1 MMMSIFNLM
10 PLIVIGAFYLF
21 ILLQSVDGARQPWLS
36 SSSISTRRAF
46 DSLPPS
52 IQGDASTRKRSSDE
66 LRTIITGF
74 KAPLSLFGC
83 EKKPIRHKKHS
94 LMSINDLRGGNSDA
108 ENAAND
114 PDADVEVVDA
124 IANDETGKEDT
135 SSSNNNKKS
144 KKKKVD
150 NDDERYSRQM
160 FALGARAHKLVR
172 STTAIL
178 DGPMGGKLLASNK
191 LDDDDDVIIDGA
203 DGFDGLQQGNNGKE
217 NHNSKRGDTSSVTIS
232 EVPSGLLYEIAKNL
246 ALSGVGRIILVDDD
260 AATPIDVGYFDGAL
274 DDLGAA
280 YLRSALS
287 EIFGSLTTNQDD
299 NNESPKNIDV
309 DDEEVDESDLEKS
322 ADSGAALLAEY
333 IQRLNPGVQV
343 DIIKRGKLFDLM
355 QASDGTDKTEEDTVS
370 LGTNPVVVC
379 IDRSQSVQLEM
390 NDACRYKCTA
400 SGKSEGSSVP
410 FVSVETAGV
419 HSRVF
424 CDFGPNFVVV
434 DEDGETPRST
444 LLERVEEVDGSGNS
458 TLLTVHCLEGERH
471 DVSCGDVIKFQ
482 GDKSDGQDGN
492 IKFPKYEVTAVKSPS
507 CFTVKRCDEE
517 EESAESLMILLG
529 GGARSFVRVKL
540 PRATSFQS
548 LREILH
554 TSNSDSTE
562 TTRVFLED
570 EALFAPSD
578 LDKSFDPVR
587 RRAVMTC
594 MTALD
599 MFVKK
604 YNRLPSRIGK
614 KDQNAPK
621 QKRTDIDRFHSL
633 IRKLIKKTDA
643 ASPQSKTWDTVIDQ
657 FAQTCRGKFTPIQA
671 LSGALAAQEVLKAA
685 TGLYNPVHQFLLY
698 DCDEVLHDN
707 EECSESVSVASG
719 QSYILGEQMS
729 NKLARSR
736 IFLVG
741 AGAIGCELLK
751 NLSAMGAA
759 TGSSNTKQGCLIITD
774 MDTIEKSNLSRQL
787 LFRDHDVGE
796 FKSAAARAAMMRF
809 LPDCNIEAHTSR
821 VGDEEDG
828 PFDDDF
834 WASGC
839 NVVLNALD
847 NVEARLFVDRKC
859 VSHGLGL
866 VDAGTLGPKGN
877 VQVVVPNY
885 SESYGSSAD
894 PPEPNI
900 PVCTL
905 KNFPYEISHT
915 IQWARDLFDGYFNR
929 RPRQANDHVVA
940 ISQAEDLSNI
950 AQALLEK
957 LGEDAATDM
966 AEELGEDLGVFPLVV
981 GSDDPSDPE
990 YVLAVKRISLNWA
1003 IERAHNLFFTS
1014 MDELIQKHPVD
1025 SLDDDGQPFWSG
1037 TRRPP
1042 KPLRFIP
1049 LDSEDD
1055 EVSAQQVIINERI
1068 AEFVAAATRLRMES
1082 FLSVSG
1088 EDSPSLMS
1096 LDEALFALQVHA
1108 KELAKQRRSKQILHN
1123 LSGGGDSDTASII
1136 VGKLNG
1142 AKVGASFLPRL
1153 NLADFE
1159 KDDESNGH
1167 VAFVAAA
1174 SNLRA
1179 LSYGIAPADP
1189 METRRV
1195 AGRIV
1200 PAMITTTGLVSA
1212 LSCLELVKLLKGVPL
1227 NIHRNA
1233 FVNLA
1238 LPFFAFTSPLPAEEV
1253 LGVNGKTHT
1262 IWDSI
1267 VIKGSSKTPAEL
1279 LTLNNF
1285 IEKAKKKAGCEDGV
1299 EISSISY
1306 GPYMIYANFLHSCDE
1321 DLLETPILDIVKDA
1335 VVAEDD
1341 EDEDDFAF
1349 DEGTD
1354 GEGPKKKSAELTNEQ
1369 KAAVSK
1375 LEHRR
1380 FIDFSVAVENEETG
1394 EEFELPLVRLERQK
1408 KDTPIDE
1415 TEQ

>member
-1 MMMSIFNLM
+1 MSILNLL
-10 PLIVIGAFYLF
+10 PLVGAFHLF
-21 ILLQSVDGARQPWLS
+21 ILLQSVNGARQPWSLS

-46 DSLPPS
+46 DSLPS
-52 IQGDASTRKRSSDE
+52 STRGDARSTSE
-66 LRTIITGF
+66 LRTIPSGF
-74 KAPLSLFGC
+74 RAPLSLFGC
-83 EKKPIRHKKHS
+83 GKKSIEYKRHS
-94 LMSINDLRGGNSDA
+94 LMSINDLRGGNSDDDT
-108 ENAAND
+108 AND
-114 PDADVEVVDA
+114 TDAAVEEVV
-124 IANDETGKEDT
+124 INDETDEQTQAPIQQD
-135 SSSNNNKKS
+135 SSIITTNNNKS

-178 DGPMGGKLLASNK
+178 DGPMGGKLASK
-191 LDDDDDVIIDGA
+191 MDDDDDVIIDGA
-203 DGFDGLQQGNNGKE
+203 DGFDGLQGNGEEKN
-217 NHNSKRGDTSSVTIS
+217 NSKNDAVATIS
-232 EVPSGLLYEIAKNL
+232 EVPSGLLYEVAKNL

-260 AATPIDVGYFDGAL
+260 NDDAATPTDAGYFDGAL

-280 YLRSALS
+280 YRRSALS
-287 EIFGSLTTNQDD
+287 EIFGSSTAAQDD
-299 NNESPKNIDV
+299 DESATTKNIDV
-309 DDEEVDESDLEKS
+309 DDEEVDESDLEES
-322 ADSGAALLAEY
+322 AVSGATLLAEY

-343 DIIKRGKLFDLM
+343 DIVKRGKLLDLM
-355 QASDGTDKTEEDTVS
+355 QESDKGGSEEEDAVS

-390 NDACRYKCTA
+390 NDACRYKCIAT
-400 SGKSEGSSVP
+400 GKSEASVP

-424 CDFGPNFVVV
+424 CDFGPKFVVV

-444 LLERVEEVDGSGNS
+444 LLNRVEEVDSSNNS

-471 DVSCGDVIKFQ
+471 DVSYGDVIQFQ
-482 GDKSDGQDGN
+482 GDQSDGQDGN
-492 IKFPKYEVTAVKSPS
+492 VKFPKYQVTSVKSPS
-507 CFTVKRCDEE
+507 CFTVKRWEE
-517 EESAESLMILLG
+517 EKEESAEALMILLG
-529 GGARSFVRVKL
+529 GGARSFVRVKI
-540 PRATSFQS
+540 PKATTFLS

-554 TSNSDSTE
+554 PSDSDDAAK
-562 TTRVFLED
+562 TTAFLED
-570 EALFAPSD
+570 ESLFAPSD

-587 RRAVMTC
+587 RRAVMTS

-599 MFVKK
+599 LFVKK
-604 YNRLPSRIGK
+604 YNRLPSRSG
-614 KDQNAPK
+614 NGTK

-633 IRKLIKKTDA
+633 IRKVVKETDA
-643 ASPQSKTWDTVIDQ
+643 ASPQSDTWDTVINQ

-698 DCDEVLHDN
+698 DCDEVLHGN
-707 EECSESVSVASG
+707 EDCSESESVASG
-719 QSYILGEQMS
+719 QSYILGEHIS
-729 NKLARSR
+729 KKLARSR

-796 FKSAAARAAMMRF
+796 FKSTAARTAMMRF
-809 LPDCNIEAHTSR
+809 LPDCHIEAHTSR

-894 PPEPNI
+894 PPEPDI

-929 RPRQANDHVVA
+929 RPRQANDHVGE
-940 ISQAEDLSNI
+940 ISQAEDLSKI
-950 AQALLEK
+950 AQALLDK

-966 AEELGEDLGVFPLVV
+966 AEELGEDLGVYPFVV

-990 YVLAVKRISLNWA
+990 YVLAVKRASLNWA
-1003 IERAHNLFFTS
+1003 IERAYNLFFTS

-1068 AEFVAAATRLRMES
+1068 AEFVSAATRLRMES

-1088 EDSPSLMS
+1088 EDAPSLIS
-1096 LDEALFALQVHA
+1096 LDEALAALQVHA
-1108 KELAKQRRSKQILHN
+1108 TELAKQRKSKQILHN
-1123 LSGGGDSDTASII
+1123 LSGGGDSDTASVILD
-1136 VGKLNG
+1136 KLNG
-1142 AKVGASFLPRL
+1142 AKTGASFLPRL

-1167 VAFVAAA
+1167 VAFVTAA

-1227 NIHRNA
+1227 NVHRNA

-1238 LPFFAFTSPLPAEEV
+1238 LPFFAFTAPLPAEEV
-1253 LGVNGKTHT
+1253 SGVNGNTHT
-1262 IWDSI
+1262 IWDNI

-1285 IEKAKKKAGCEDGV
+1285 IEKAKKKAGCEEGM
-1299 EISSISY
+1299 EISSISF
-1306 GPYMIYANFLHSCDE
+1306 GPYMIYANFLHSFDE
-1321 DLLETPILDIVKDA
+1321 ELLETPILDIVKDA
-1335 VVAEDD
+1335 VIGEDD
-1341 EDEDDFAF
+1341 DDDDDFGF
-1349 DEGTD
+1349 DEEETD
-1354 GEGPKKKSAELTNEQ
+1354 GGEKKKKEVELTNEQ
-1369 KAAVSK
+1369 KAALSK

-1380 FIDFSVAVENEETG
+1380 FIDFSVAVEDEETG

-1408 KDTPIDE
+1408 KE
-1415 TEQ
+1415 

>member
-1 MMMSIFNLM
+1 MS
-10 PLIVIGAFYLF
+10 PT
-21 ILLQSVDGARQPWLS
+21 
-36 SSSISTRRAF
+36 ISTRRPF
-46 DSLPPS
+46 DIVSS
-52 IQGDASTRKRSSDE
+52 SMRDDQSKQRGDSDGD
-66 LRTIITGF
+66 LCHHLLGF
-74 KAPLSLFGC
+74 KGPPLSLFRY
-83 EKKPIRHKKHS
+83 RHKSIIPYGRHLS
-94 LMSINDLRGGNSDA
+94 MSIDDLRGGSSDV
-108 ENAAND
+108 ETNHD
-114 PDADVEVVDA
+114 PDAIVEEVVL
-124 IANDETGKEDT
+124 IANDDETT
-135 SSSNNNKKS
+135 SVQRQATTQKQENTNNNINKS
-144 KKKKVD
+144 KNRKID

-178 DGPMGGKLLASNK
+178 DGPMGGRQSSSTLLDAG
-191 LDDDDDVIIDGA
+191 DHVIIEGA
-203 DGFDGLQQGNNGKE
+203 DGFDGLQGNE
-217 NHNSKRGDTSSVTIS
+217 NEEDHNNKWNAD
-232 EVPSGLLYEIAKNL
+232 VPSGLLYEIAKNL

-260 AATPIDVGYFDGAL
+260 DIATTPTDEGYFDGAL

-280 YLRSALS
+280 YRRAALS
-287 EIFGSLTTNQDD
+287 EILGRLSQQDD
-299 NNESPKNIDV
+299 DKSANNIAD
-309 DDEEVDESDLEKS
+309 DDEDDNEEDESDVEEFVYN
-322 ADSGAALLAEY
+322 GATLLAEY

-343 DIIKRGKLFDLM
+343 DIIKRANLLKLM
-355 QASDGTDKTEEDTVS
+355 RGSDEKDEVRTVENDTVL

-390 NDACRYKCTA
+390 NDACRLKCT
-400 SGKSEGSSVP
+400 STGNSENSVP

-419 HSRVF
+419 YARVF

-444 LLERVEEVDGSGNS
+444 LLDRVEQQQEEESSLNNS
-458 TLLTVHCLEGERH
+458 TLLTVYCLEGERH
-471 DVSCGDVIKFQ
+471 DVSSGDIVQFQ
-482 GDKSDGQDGN
+482 GGQSDVQDGN
-492 IKFPKYEVTAVKSPS
+492 IRFPKYQVTAVKSPS
-507 CFTVKRCDEE
+507 CFTVKRWEKDDET
-517 EESAESLMILLG
+517 AESLRELIG
-529 GGARSFVRVKL
+529 GVARSFVRVKL
-540 PRATSFQS
+540 PKTTSFLP
-548 LREILH
+548 LREILRP
-554 TSNSDSTE
+554 SLSGEIEKVRD
-562 TTRVFLED
+562 FLGD
-570 EALFAPSD
+570 ESLFAPSD

-594 MTALD
+594 MSALD
-599 MFVKK
+599 LFVKK
-604 YNRLPSRIGK
+604 YNRLPSTIFR
-614 KDQNAPK
+614 KDLYLSNH
-621 QKRTDIDRFHSL
+621 KRTDIDRFYSL
-633 IRKLIKKTDA
+633 IRKLDKESDY
-643 ASPQSKTWDTVIDQ
+643 SKSETWDSVTRQ
-657 FAQTCRGKFTPIQA
+657 FAQTCRGKFVPIQA

-698 DCDEVLHDN
+698 DCDEVLQSND
-707 EECSESVSVASG
+707 EWSEGQTISSG
-719 QSYILGEQMS
+719 QSYILGEHITK
-729 NKLARSR
+729 KLARSR

-751 NLSAMGAA
+751 NLAAMGAA
-759 TGSSNTKQGCLIITD
+759 TGSSNTKQGCLIVTD

-796 FKSAAARAAMMRF
+796 FKSTAARRAVLRF
-809 LPDCNIEAHTSR
+809 LPDCRIEAHTSR

-834 WASGC
+834 WSSGC

-877 VQVVVPNY
+877 VQVVIPNY

-894 PPEPNI
+894 PPEPDI

-929 RPRQANDHVVA
+929 RPRQANDHVID
-940 ISQAEDLSNI
+940 ISKAEDLSII

-957 LGEDAATDM
+957 LGDDAAVNM
-966 AEELGEDLGVFPLVV
+966 AEELGEDLGIFPFVV

-990 YVLAVKRISLNWA
+990 YVLSVKRASLNWA
-1003 IERAHNLFFTS
+1003 IEQAHNLFFTS
-1014 MDELIQKHPVD
+1014 MEQLIQKHPVD
-1025 SLDDDGQPFWSG
+1025 SLDEDGQPFWSG
-1037 TRRPP
+1037 TRRVP

-1068 AEFVAAATRLRMES
+1068 AEFVSAATRLRMET

-1088 EDSPSLMS
+1088 EDSPSLIS
-1096 LDEALFALQVHA
+1096 LEEALFALQLHA
-1108 KELAKQRRSKQILHN
+1108 KEFSKQRKSTNILHN
-1123 LSGGGDSDTASII
+1123 LYGGGDSETASLILD
-1136 VGKLNG
+1136 KLNG
-1142 AKVGASFLPRL
+1142 AKTGASFLPRL
-1153 NLADFE
+1153 NVADFE

-1167 VAFVAAA
+1167 VAFVTSA

-1179 LSYGIAPADP
+1179 LCYGIPPADP

-1227 NIHRNA
+1227 NTHRNA

-1238 LPFFAFTSPLPAEEV
+1238 LPFFAFTAPLPAGEV
-1253 LGVNGKTHT
+1253 IGVNGKAHT
-1262 IWDSI
+1262 IWDNI
-1267 VIKGSSKTPAEL
+1267 IIKGSSKTPAEL
-1279 LTLNNF
+1279 LTLNKF
-1285 IEKAKKKAGCEDGV
+1285 IEKAKKKVGCEDSI

-1306 GPYMIYANFLHSCDE
+1306 GPYMIYANFLHSHDDE
-1321 DLLETPILDIVKDA
+1321 LLETSILNIVKDA
-1335 VVAEDD
+1335 IVAGDDDD
-1341 EDEDDFAF
+1341 EDEDVGF
-1349 DEGTD
+1349 DDVKMDMKET
-1354 GEGPKKKSAELTNEQ
+1354 KKTVVLTKEQ
-1369 KAAVSK
+1369 KAALFN

-1380 FIDFSVAVENEETG
+1380 FIDFSVAVENVDTG
-1394 EEFELPLVRLERQK
+1394 EEFELPVVRLERRKVRFHQVG
-1408 KDTPIDE
+1408 DNE
-1415 TEQ
+1415 

>member
-1 MMMSIFNLM
+1 MMMLSTLNLL
-10 PLIVIGAFYLF
+10 PICVGALF
-21 ILLQSVDGARQPWLS
+21 ILQLSVDGARQPWTS
-36 SSSISTRRAF
+36 SSSVTANRAF
-46 DSLPPS
+46 GTLTSSAQEVEAQRLLSASSFGFEAPS
-52 IQGDASTRKRSSDE
+52 
-66 LRTIITGF
+66 
-74 KAPLSLFGC
+74 SLFGFRKRAIQS
-83 EKKPIRHKKHS
+83 ERYT
-94 LMSINDLRGGNSDA
+94 LINELRGGSSDDD
-108 ENAAND
+108 ENAND
-114 PDADVEVVDA
+114 IDVEEQP
-124 IANDETGKEDT
+124 IASTNEEEAQLTVG
-135 SSSNNNKKS
+135 NKT

-178 DGPMGGKLLASNK
+178 DGPMGRTSSSGLN
-191 LDDDDDVIIDGA
+191 DEDDDVIIDGA
-203 DGFDGLQQGNNGKE
+203 DGFDGLESNGKDDD
-217 NHNSKRGDTSSVTIS
+217 NNRNSAKSSATIS
-232 EVPSGLLYEIAKNL
+232 KTPSGLLYEVAKNL
-246 ALSGVGRIILVDDD
+246 ALSGVGRIVLVDDDDDDD
-260 AATPIDVGYFDGAL
+260 AATPTDAGYFDGSL

-280 YLRSALS
+280 YRRSAVA
-287 EIFGSLTTNQDD
+287 EIFGISAGQDD
-299 NNESPKNIDV
+299 NEDHSTKKVDV
-309 DDEEVDESDLEKS
+309 EDEEVDESDLEES
-322 ADSGAALLAEY
+322 VDSGATLLAEY

-343 DIIKRGKLFDLM
+343 DIIKRTKFLDLM
-355 QASDGTDKTEEDTVS
+355 QVSNDGDNECYEDDEDTVS

-390 NDACRYKCTA
+390 NDACRKCNA
-400 SGKSEGSSVP
+400 SGKAQSCVP

-419 HSRVF
+419 HSRLF

-434 DEDGETPRST
+434 DEDGEAPRST
-444 LLERVEEVDGSGNS
+444 LLHRIEEAVSANNP

-471 DVSCGDVIKFQ
+471 DVSYGDVIEFQ
-482 GDKSDGQDGN
+482 GDQGDGQGSN
-492 IKFPKYEVTAVKSPS
+492 IKFLKYQVMTVKSPS
-507 CFTVKRCDEE
+507 CFNVKLWEE
-517 EESAESLMILLG
+517 EKDDSAESLRMLLDG
-529 GGARSFVRVKL
+529 NARSFARVKI
-540 PRATSFQS
+540 PRETSFSS
-548 LREILH
+548 LREILQP
-554 TSNSDSTE
+554 SKSDETESTAS
-562 TTRVFLED
+562 FLED
-570 EALFAPSD
+570 ESLFAPSD

-594 MTALD
+594 MGALD
-599 MFVKK
+599 LFAKK
-604 YNRLPSRIGK
+604 YNRLPSRGN
-614 KDQNAPK
+614 QNSSK
-621 QKRTDIDRFHSL
+621 QKRNDMDRFHSL
-633 IRKLIKKTDA
+633 IRKLTKETDA
-643 ASPQSKTWDTVIDQ
+643 APPQSETWDSVINQ

-671 LSGALAAQEVLKAA
+671 VSGALAAQEVLKAA

-698 DCDEVLHDN
+698 DCDEVLHGIN
-707 EECSESVSVASG
+707 ESDESDSFTSG
-719 QSYILGEQMS
+719 QSYILGEQIS

-796 FKSAAARAAMMRF
+796 FKSTAARTAMMRF

-847 NVEARLFVDRKC
+847 NVEARLFVDGKC

-877 VQVVVPNY
+877 VQVVVPNS

-894 PPEPNI
+894 PPEPDI

-929 RPRQANDHVVA
+929 RPRQANDHVVE

-950 AQALLEK
+950 AHALLDK
-957 LGEDAATDM
+957 LGEDAATGM
-966 AEELGEDLGVFPLVV
+966 AEELGEDLGVFPFVV

-990 YVLAVKRISLNWA
+990 YVDAVKTSSLDWA
-1003 IERAHNLFFTS
+1003 IEQAFNLFFKS
-1014 MDELIQKHPVD
+1014 MNDLIQKHPID

-1042 KPLRFIP
+1042 TPLKFIP

-1068 AEFVAAATRLRMES
+1068 AEFVSAAARLRIES

-1088 EDSPSLMS
+1088 DDSPSLIS
-1096 LDEALFALQVHA
+1096 LDEALTALEMHA
-1108 KELAKQRRSKQILHN
+1108 KELAKQEKSKQILHN
-1123 LSGGGDSDTASII
+1123 LSGGGDSDTVSI
-1136 VGKLNG
+1136 VLENLDE
-1142 AKVGASFLPRL
+1142 AKTGASFLPKL

-1167 VAFVAAA
+1167 VAFVTAA

-1179 LSYGIAPADP
+1179 LSYGIPPADA

-1227 NIHRNA
+1227 NVHRNA

-1238 LPFFAFTSPLPAEEV
+1238 LPFFAFTAPLPAEEV
-1253 LGVNGKTHT
+1253 LGVNGNSHT
-1262 IWDSI
+1262 IWDKI
-1267 VIKGSSKTPAEL
+1267 VIKGSNKTPTEL

-1285 IEKAKKKAGCEDGV
+1285 IEKVKKRADCGEDV

-1306 GPYMIYANFLHSCDE
+1306 GPYMIYANFLHSHDE
-1321 DLLETPILDIVKDA
+1321 ELLETPIIDIVKDA
-1335 VVAEDD
+1335 VVGENDEDD
-1341 EDEDDFAF
+1341 DDFAF
-1349 DEGTD
+1349 DDGTD
-1354 GEGPKKKSAELTNEQ
+1354 NEEPKKTVELTNEQ
-1369 KAAVSK
+1369 KTALSK
-1375 LEHRR
+1375 LDHLR
-1380 FIDFSVAVENEETG
+1380 FIDFSVAVEDEESL
-1394 EEFELPLVRLERQK
+1394 EEFELPIVRLQRQK
-1408 KDTPIDE
+1408 KE
-1415 TEQ
+1415 

>member
-1 MMMSIFNLM
+1 MQEQQKEEMARYHHLSSPRCDALGFKGLTR
-10 PLIVIGAFYLF
+10 LF
-21 ILLQSVDGARQPWLS
+21 GYRQKSLLHKRQSVIQIDG
-36 SSSISTRRAF
+36 
-46 DSLPPS
+46 
-52 IQGDASTRKRSSDE
+52 
-66 LRTIITGF
+66 
-74 KAPLSLFGC
+74 
-83 EKKPIRHKKHS
+83 
-94 LMSINDLRGGNSDA
+94 LRGGSSNSNED
-108 ENAAND
+108 ENPIANEGKEE
-114 PDADVEVVDA
+114 EVVKTTVEKQA
-124 IANDETGKEDT
+124 STQQKN
-135 SSSNNNKKS
+135 SSNKNKNKNKS
-144 KKKKVD
+144 NKKKVD

-178 DGPMGGKLLASNK
+178 DGPMGGKHSLSTI
-191 LDDDDDVIIDGA
+191 DDNVIIDGA
-203 DGFDGLQQGNNGKE
+203 DEFDGLEGNNE
-217 NHNSKRGDTSSVTIS
+217 EHVVEASTMS

-260 AATPIDVGYFDGAL
+260 DNSAPTDMGYFDGTL

-280 YLRSALS
+280 YRRAALS
-287 EIFGSLTTNQDD
+287 EIVKSSSTQQDQDD
-299 NNESPKNIDV
+299 NDGKKNNVVDV
-309 DDEEVDESDLEKS
+309 DDEEIDESDVEEII
-322 ADSGAALLAEY
+322 DSGAILLSEY

-343 DIIKRGKLFDLM
+343 NIVKRGKLFDLIRG
-355 QASDGTDKTEEDTVS
+355 SDVAENGGTSEEEPIS

-390 NDACRYKCTA
+390 NDACRVKCSST
-400 SGKSEGSSVP
+400 GKSEDSVP

-444 LLERVEEVDGSGNS
+444 LLERVEEAEHAEESTS
-458 TLLTVHCLEGERH
+458 TLYTVHCLEGERH
-471 DVSCGDVIKFQ
+471 DVSYGDVIKFQ
-482 GDKSDGQDGN
+482 GDQSDGQDGN
-492 IKFPKYEVTAVKSPS
+492 IRFAKYQVTAVKSPS
-507 CFTVKRCDEE
+507 CFTVKQWEE
-517 EESAESLMILLG
+517 NDQESAESLMILLG
-529 GGARSFVRVKL
+529 GGARSFARVKL
-540 PRATSFQS
+540 PKATSFQS
-548 LREILH
+548 LRSILQP
-554 TSNSDSTE
+554 SQSDETE
-562 TTRVFLED
+562 KSSDFIDD
-570 EALFAPSD
+570 ESLFAPSD

-587 RRAVMTC
+587 RRAIMTS

-604 YNRLPSRIGK
+604 YNRLPSRIVK
-614 KDQNAPK
+614 KE
-621 QKRTDIDRFHSL
+621 QKRTDIDRFNSL
-633 IRKLIKKTDA
+633 VRKLTKETDA
-643 ASPQSKTWDTVIDQ
+643 EAPQSKTWESMIGN
-657 FAQTCRGKFTPIQA
+657 FAQTCMGKFTPIQA

-685 TGLYNPVHQFLLY
+685 TGLYNPVKQFLLY
-698 DCDEVLHDN
+698 DCDEVLHGSD
-707 EECSESVSVASG
+707 ESSESYSVVSG
-719 QSYILGEQMS
+719 QSYILGEQIS
-729 NKLARSR
+729 KKLARSR

-759 TGSSNTKQGCLIITD
+759 TGSSNTKKGCLILTD

-796 FKSAAARAAMMRF
+796 FKSAAARAAMLRF
-809 LPDCNIEAHTSR
+809 LPDCQIEAHTSR
-821 VGDEEDG
+821 VGDDEDG
-828 PFDDDF
+828 PFDDNF

-877 VQVVVPNY
+877 VQVVVPHH

-929 RPRQANDHVVA
+929 RPRQANDHVVE
-940 ISQAEDLSNI
+940 ISKAEDLSNI

-957 LGEDAATDM
+957 LGDDAAVDM
-966 AEELGEDLGVFPLVV
+966 AEELGEDLGVFPFVV

-990 YVLAVKRISLNWA
+990 YVHAVKKASLNWA
-1003 IERAHNLFFTS
+1003 IQRAHGLFFTS

-1025 SLDDDGQPFWSG
+1025 SLDEDGHPFWSG
-1037 TRRPP
+1037 TRRVP

-1068 AEFVAAATRLRMES
+1068 AEFVSAATRLRMES
-1082 FLSVSG
+1082 FLSVTG
-1088 EDSPSLMS
+1088 EDSPSLIS
-1096 LDEALFALQVHA
+1096 SDEALAALQVHA
-1108 KELAKQRRSKQILHN
+1108 KELAKQRKSKEILHN
-1123 LSGGGDSDTASII
+1123 LSGGGDSDTESII
-1136 VGKLNG
+1136 LEKLNG
-1142 AKVGASFLPRL
+1142 AKTGASFLPSL

-1167 VAFVAAA
+1167 VAFVTAA

-1179 LSYGIAPADP
+1179 LCYGIAPADS

-1227 NIHRNA
+1227 SIHRNA

-1238 LPFFAFTSPLPAEEV
+1238 LPFFAFTAPLPAEEV
-1253 LGVNGKTHT
+1253 MGANGETHT

-1279 LTLNNF
+1279 LTLSKF
-1285 IEKAKKKAGCEDGV
+1285 IEKLKKKADCEDDV
-1299 EISSISY
+1299 EISSISF
-1306 GPYMIYANFLHSCDE
+1306 GPYMIYANFLHSHDE
-1321 DLLETPILDIVKDA
+1321 ELLETSVLDIVRDA
-1335 VVAEDD
+1335 VIAGDD
-1341 EDEDDFAF
+1341 EDEDDFGF
-1349 DEGTD
+1349 EDLEMDT
-1354 GEGPKKKSAELTNEQ
+1354 EQTKKVVELTIEQ
-1369 KAAVSK
+1369 KAALSK
-1375 LEHRR
+1375 LDHRR
-1380 FIDFSVAVENEETG
+1380 FIDFSVAVENVETG
-1394 EEFELPLVRLERQK
+1394 EEFELPVVRLERQK
-1408 KDTPIDE
+1408 KDILTDE
-1415 TEQ
+1415 DQQ

>member
-1 MMMSIFNLM
+1 MIMMSILNLL
-10 PLIVIGAFYLF
+10 PFIVGAFHLLIF
-21 ILLQSVDGARQPWLS
+21 LQSVNGARQSWS
-36 SSSISTRRAF
+36 SSSISSRREF
-46 DSLPPS
+46 DSMTSPTR
-52 IQGDASTRKRSSDE
+52 DAHTTISS
-66 LRTIITGF
+66 GF
-74 KAPLSLFGC
+74 KAPLSLFGYG
-83 EKKPIRHKKHS
+83 KKSIQYKRHS
-94 LMSINDLRGGNSDA
+94 LISINDLRGGDSSDD
-108 ENAAND
+108 ETAND
-114 PDADVEVVDA
+114 ADTAVEVVID
-124 IANDETGKEDT
+124 DESDEQTKAPIQQESIT
-135 SSSNNNKKS
+135 NNKS

-178 DGPMGGKLLASNK
+178 DGPMGGKVAATL
-191 LDDDDDVIIDGA
+191 DDDDVIIDGA
-203 DGFDGLQQGNNGKE
+203 DGFDGLQGNGNTDHKSKKE
-217 NHNSKRGDTSSVTIS
+217 AAIATS

-246 ALSGVGRIILVDDD
+246 ALSGVGRIILVDNDD
-260 AATPIDVGYFDGAL
+260 AASPTDAGYFDGAL

-280 YLRSALS
+280 YRRSALS
-287 EIFGSLTTNQDD
+287 EIFGSSAAQDD
-299 NNESPKNIDV
+299 EEERATKNSDV
-309 DDEEVDESDLEKS
+309 DDEEVDESDLEAS
-322 ADSGAALLAEY
+322 AVSGATLLAEY

-343 DIIKRGKLFDLM
+343 DIVQRRKILDLM
-355 QASDGTDKTEEDTVS
+355 QKSDEGASEEEDTVT

-379 IDRSQSVQLEM
+379 VDRSQSVQLEM
-390 NDACRYKCTA
+390 NDACRNKTTA
-400 SGKSEGSSVP
+400 TSVP

-424 CDFGPNFVVV
+424 CDFGPKFVVV
-434 DEDGETPRST
+434 DEDGETPRAT
-444 LLERVEEVDGSGNS
+444 LLNRVEEVESSINS
-458 TLLTVHCLEGERH
+458 NLFTVHCLEGERH
-471 DVSCGDVIKFQ
+471 DVSHGDVIEFQ
-482 GDKSDGQDGN
+482 GDQSDGQDGN
-492 IKFPKYEVTAVKSPS
+492 VKFPKYQVTSVKSPS
-507 CFTVKRCDEE
+507 CFTIKRWEE
-517 EESAESLMILLG
+517 EKDESAESLMILLG
-529 GGARSFVRVKL
+529 GGARSFVRVKI
-540 PRATSFQS
+540 PKATTFLS
-548 LREILH
+548 LREILYP
-554 TSNSDSTE
+554 SSSDDDENTLA
-562 TTRVFLED
+562 FLED
-570 EALFAPSD
+570 ESLFAPSD

-587 RRAVMTC
+587 RRAVMTS
-594 MTALD
+594 MAALD
-599 MFVKK
+599 LFVKK
-604 YNRLPSRIGK
+604 YNRLPSRIGTK
-614 KDQNAPK
+614 EQSASK
-621 QKRTDIDRFHSL
+621 QKRTDMDRFHTL
-633 IRKLIKKTDA
+633 IRKMIKATDVA
-643 ASPQSKTWDTVIDQ
+643 APQSETWDTVINQ

-698 DCDEVLHDN
+698 DCDEVLHGN
-707 EECSESVSVASG
+707 EECPESEPIASG
-719 QSYILGEQMS
+719 QSYILGEHIS
-729 NKLARSR
+729 KKIARSR

-751 NLSAMGAA
+751 NLSAMGAG

-796 FKSAAARAAMMRF
+796 FKSTAARTAMMRF
-809 LPDCNIEAHTSR
+809 LPDCHIEAHTSR
-821 VGDEEDG
+821 VGDGEDG

-834 WASGC
+834 WSSGC

-847 NVEARLFVDRKC
+847 NVEARLFVDKKC

-894 PPEPNI
+894 PPEPDI

-929 RPRQANDHVVA
+929 RPRQANDHVGE

-966 AEELGEDLGVFPLVV
+966 AEELGEDLGVFPFVV

-990 YVLAVKRISLNWA
+990 YVLAVKKASLSWA
-1003 IERAHNLFFTS
+1003 IERAYNLFFKS
-1014 MDELIQKHPVD
+1014 MDELIQKHPID

-1042 KPLRFIP
+1042 TPLRFIP

-1068 AEFVAAATRLRMES
+1068 AEFVSAATRLRMES
-1082 FLSVSG
+1082 FLSISG
-1088 EDSPSLMS
+1088 EDAPSLIS
-1096 LDEALFALQVHA
+1096 LDEALTALQVHA
-1108 KELAKQRRSKQILHN
+1108 KELAKHRKSKQILHN
-1123 LSGGGDSDTASII
+1123 LSGGGDSDTVSAI
-1136 VGKLNG
+1136 VDKLNG
-1142 AKVGASFLPRL
+1142 AKTGASFLPRL

-1167 VAFVAAA
+1167 VAFVTAA

-1179 LSYGIAPADP
+1179 LCYGIAPADP

-1227 NIHRNA
+1227 NVHRNA

-1238 LPFFAFTSPLPAEEV
+1238 LPFFAFTAPLPAEEV
-1253 LGVNGKTHT
+1253 LGVNGNTHT
-1262 IWDSI
+1262 IWDNI
-1267 VIKGSSKTPAEL
+1267 VIKGSSKTPAES
-1279 LTLNNF
+1279 LTLKNF

-1299 EISSISY
+1299 EISSISF
-1306 GPYMIYANFLHSCDE
+1306 GPYMIYANFLHSFDE
-1321 DLLETPILDIVKDA
+1321 ELLETPILEIVKDA
-1335 VVAEDD
+1335 VIGEDD
-1341 EDEDDFAF
+1341 DGDDDFVS
-1349 DEGTD
+1349 DEEETD
-1354 GEGPKKKSAELTNEQ
+1354 GDETKKKIVELTNDQ
-1369 KAAVSK
+1369 KAALSK
-1375 LEHRR
+1375 LEHTR
-1380 FIDFSVAVENEETG
+1380 FIDFSVAAEDEETG
-1394 EEFELPLVRLERQK
+1394 EEFELPLVRLERQRK
-1408 KDTPIDE
+1408 E
-1415 TEQ
+1415 